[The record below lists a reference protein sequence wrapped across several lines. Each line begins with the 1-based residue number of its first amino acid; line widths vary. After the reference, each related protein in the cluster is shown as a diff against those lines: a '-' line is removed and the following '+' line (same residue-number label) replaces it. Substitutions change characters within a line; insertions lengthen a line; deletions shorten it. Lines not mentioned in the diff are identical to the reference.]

1 MDLLR
6 ERQVGP
12 LGVEGFGETTR
23 LPDRFA
29 LFSPPKY
36 GRFLYQNE
44 CYCMFDTQQCLF
56 VVGSVLPKIDE
67 ISGHC
72 KQTASNHT
80 EQLAS
85 TKKYIYRLQLHDSCA
100 VCSHQ
105 LDWCIHL
112 LKSIGKNGSKTQ
124 VWSLQTTQLHKKVA
138 TNYKSFG

>member
-1 MDLLR
+1 MTQSTTLWKICFVFVLIVMIDGAFGPWGRGSGPLDLLR

-12 LGVEGFGETTR
+12 LGVVGFGETTR

-29 LFSPPKY
+29 LFFPPKY

-56 VVGSVLPKIDE
+56 VIGSVLPKIDK

-80 EQLAS
+80 EQLAII
-85 TKKYIYRLQLHDSCA
+85 KKYIYRLQLHDSCT
-100 VCSHQ
+100 VCR
-105 LDWCIHL
+105 
-112 LKSIGKNGSKTQ
+112 
-124 VWSLQTTQLHKKVA
+124 
-138 TNYKSFG
+138 